1 MSDEILNSKGISS
14 IRFRM
19 AKPQGYFTEDIEAF
33 VDGPLKQ
40 TLAAYE
46 LKTSQQESTITR
58 LENRITELDSKV
70 AELELRNSFQESSM
84 NVQSDDALMASLEQ
98 QERLEKENQ
107 AYKVRF
113 QELEGEL
120 AAMRISLNEKDNYA
134 KELDAYIDKIQPI
147 LQAGSKAL
155 QASGNYQEVVEPQA
169 VTTPQYEEL
178 QADNLYAEDLVEEE
192 LETVSVEEAI
202 VEPEIE
208 AINDDAIT
216 VHKTSENFDFFNL
229 DAEIDLEEIKDELD
243 EALAKEEAEEL
254 EEYDVLPDGTKVPKG
269 IRPEDL

>member
-1 MSDEILNSKGISS
+1 MSDEILNSKGVSG

-33 VDGPLKQ
+33 IDGPLKQ

-107 AYKVRF
+107 AYKIKL
-113 QELEGEL
+113 QEIEGEL
-120 AAMRISLNEKDNYA
+120 AAMRISLKEKDQYA
-134 KELDAYIDKIQPI
+134 NELDAYIDKIQPM
-147 LQAGSKAL
+147 LKAGAKAL
-155 QASGNYQEVVEPQA
+155 QQSGEYQEVEEPKVNNSA
-169 VTTPQYEEL
+169 MYESL
-178 QADNLYAEDLVEEE
+178 QTEDAYAEDLIEEYEEQPQEIKEVQVVEKGEQ
-192 LETVSVEEAI
+192 V
-202 VEPEIE
+202 
-208 AINDDAIT
+208 IT
-216 VHKTSENFDFFNL
+216 ENVTSDNFDFFNL
-229 DAEIDLEEIKDELD
+229 DAEVDLEEIKDELD

-254 EEYDVLPDGTKVPKG
+254 EEYDILPDGTKVPKG